1 MKKLIIGLVLSTF
14 SMFSHAWEPKEDITI
29 VVGFPPGGST
39 DQIARIMA
47 DGFLKKGF
55 KTIVQNKPGAGSV
68 IAAKHVMNSK
78 PNGSVLFLTGTAFMY
93 ANLVGTVDADY
104 DVVKGLT
111 HLQNIGF
118 VENHIFVNSNTV
130 AGDLQTII
138 EDSASGRKS
147 YSWGA
152 TNPGAEFTIRLIQER
167 IKNQL
172 TVVNYTGAAQAAT
185 NLLGGHVDIIIDSG
199 TGPLS
204 QGQSRPNIRFV
215 GTANPKV
222 GDTRDTIDRVL
233 PGIITRSWF
242 GLSLPADTPMPV
254 VSFYN
259 NLMTQVMSDPVNR
272 EQLQKLGLSVT
283 PGISLEQVI
292 REDYNRFRH
301 LSKKNA
307 K

>member
-68 IAAKHVMNSK
+68 IAAKHVMSSK
-78 PNGSVLFLTGTAFMY
+78 PNGSVLLLTGTAFMY

-130 AGDLQTII
+130 TGDLQTII
-138 EDSASGRKS
+138 EDSVSGRKS

-167 IKNQL
+167 IKTQL
-172 TVVNYTGAAQAAT
+172 TVVNYTGASQAAT

-222 GDTRDTIDRVL
+222 GNTRDTIDRVL

-283 PGISLEQVI
+283 PGVSLEQVI

>member
-68 IAAKHVMNSK
+68 IAAKHVMSSK
-78 PNGSVLFLTGTAFMY
+78 PNGSVLLLTGTAFMY

-130 AGDLQTII
+130 TGDLQTII
-138 EDSASGRKS
+138 EDSVSGRKS

-167 IKNQL
+167 IKTQL
-172 TVVNYTGAAQAAT
+172 TVVNYTGASQAAT

-259 NLMTQVMSDPVNR
+259 NLMTQVMSAPVNR

-283 PGISLEQVI
+283 PGVSLEQVI

>member
-78 PNGSVLFLTGTAFMY
+78 PNGSVLLLTGTAFMY

-172 TVVNYTGAAQAAT
+172 TVVNYAGAAQAAT

-259 NLMTQVMSDPVNR
+259 NLMTQVMSDTVNR

>member
-1 MKKLIIGLVLSTF
+1 
-14 SMFSHAWEPKEDITI
+14 MFSHAWEPKEDITI

-68 IAAKHVMNSK
+68 IAAKHVMSSK
-78 PNGSVLFLTGTAFMY
+78 PNGSVLLLTGTAFMY

-130 AGDLQTII
+130 TGDLQTII
-138 EDSASGRKS
+138 EDSVSGRKS

-167 IKNQL
+167 IKTQL
-172 TVVNYTGAAQAAT
+172 TVVNYTGASQAAT

-259 NLMTQVMSDPVNR
+259 NLMTQVMSAPVNR

-283 PGISLEQVI
+283 PGVSLEQVI

>member
-1 MKKLIIGLVLSTF
+1 MKKLIIGLVLSVC
-14 SMFSHAWEPKEDITI
+14 SICSYAWEPKEDITI

-39 DQIARIMA
+39 DQIARIIA
-47 DGFLKKGF
+47 DGFSKKGF

-68 IAAKHVMNSK
+68 IAAKHVMSSK
-78 PNGSVLFLTGTAFMY
+78 TNGSVLLLTGTAFMY

-130 AGDLQTII
+130 TGDLQTII
-138 EDSASGRKS
+138 EDSTSGRKS

-172 TVVNYTGAAQAAT
+172 TIVNYTGAAQAAT

-204 QGQSRPNIRFV
+204 QGPGRPNIRFV
-215 GTANPKV
+215 GTANPKSA
-222 GDTRDTIDRVL
+222 DPRDTIDRVL

-242 GLSLPADTPMPV
+242 GLSLPVDTPMPV

-259 NLMTQVMSDPVNR
+259 NLMTQVMSDSVTKD
-272 EQLQKLGLSVT
+272 QLQKLGLLAT

-292 REDYNRFRH
+292 KEDYNRFRH

>member
-1 MKKLIIGLVLSTF
+1 
-14 SMFSHAWEPKEDITI
+14 
-29 VVGFPPGGST
+29 
-39 DQIARIMA
+39 
-47 DGFLKKGF
+47 
-55 KTIVQNKPGAGSV
+55 
-68 IAAKHVMNSK
+68 
-78 PNGSVLFLTGTAFMY
+78 MY

>member
-1 MKKLIIGLVLSTF
+1 MKKLIIGLVLSIC
-14 SMFSHAWEPKEDITI
+14 SICSYAWEPKEDITI

-39 DQIARIMA
+39 DQIARIIA

-68 IAAKHVMNSK
+68 IAAKHVMSSK
-78 PNGSVLFLTGTAFMY
+78 PNGSVLLLTGTAFMY

-111 HLQNIGF
+111 HLQNSGF

-130 AGDLQTII
+130 TGDLQTII

-172 TVVNYTGAAQAAT
+172 TIVNYTGAAQAAP

-204 QGQSRPNIRFV
+204 QGPSRPNIRFV
-215 GTANPKV
+215 GTANPKSA
-222 GDTRDTIDRVL
+222 DPRDTIDRVL

-242 GLSLPADTPMPV
+242 GLSLPVDTPMPV
-254 VSFYN
+254 VLFYN
-259 NLMTQVMSDPVNR
+259 NLMNQVMSDSVTK
-272 EQLQKLGLSVT
+272 EQLQKLGLLVT

-292 REDYNRFRH
+292 KEDYNRFRH

>member
-1 MKKLIIGLVLSTF
+1 MKKLIIGLVLSIC
-14 SMFSHAWEPKEDITI
+14 SICSYAWEPKEDITI

-39 DQIARIMA
+39 DQIARIIA

-68 IAAKHVMNSK
+68 IAAKHVMSSK
-78 PNGSVLFLTGTAFMY
+78 PNGSVLLLTGTAFMY

-130 AGDLQTII
+130 TGDLQTII
-138 EDSASGRKS
+138 EDSTSGRKS

-172 TVVNYTGAAQAAT
+172 TIVNYTGAAQAAT

-204 QGQSRPNIRFV
+204 QGPSRPNIRFV
-215 GTANPKV
+215 GTANPKSA
-222 GDTRDTIDRVL
+222 DPRDTIDRVL

-242 GLSLPADTPMPV
+242 GLSLPVDTPMPV
-254 VSFYN
+254 VLFYN
-259 NLMTQVMSDPVNR
+259 NLMTQVMSDSVTK
-272 EQLQKLGLSVT
+272 EQLQKLGLLVT

-292 REDYNRFRH
+292 KEDYNRFRH